1 MIQRPIYEY
10 PKELLW
16 HSRSIK
22 WYLENDPNG
31 LHKEM
36 ADTLFE
42 MRKEGCNIEDIAEI
56 INDAYRI
63 AVIIASTDE
72 PKYSN
77 LAKILYKKYPNDES
91 LLCGCTIL
99 LSQVNNKKYID
110 TIDEITEII
119 GSNFK
124 TSPFDINGFE
134 YQSFKNRIL
143 DIHKSGLHTDL
154 SPDAFVEDDQTV
166 QWLIKNMSSLEFE
179 TIIGFH
185 RTKKSQLD
193 FLNVII
199 ASLFVEEELAF

>member
-1 MIQRPIYEY
+1 MTHRQIYEY

-31 LHKEM
+31 LHKDM
-36 ADTLFE
+36 ADTLYA
-42 MRKEGCNIEDIAEI
+42 MRKEGRNIGDISKV
-56 INDAYRI
+56 INDAYSI
-63 AVIIASTDE
+63 AVIIAGTDE
-72 PKYSN
+72 PKYSD
-77 LAKILYKKYPNDES
+77 LANILIKMYTDIA

-99 LSQVNNKKYID
+99 LSQKNNEKFID
-110 TIDEITEII
+110 TIDEISEIVRI
-119 GSNFK
+119 TNYNS
-124 TSPFDINGFE
+124 SPFDDSFFE
-134 YQSFKNRIL
+134 FQSIKNRFF
-143 DIHKSGLHTDL
+143 DIHKTDLEIDL

-199 ASLFVEEELAF
+199 NQFFVEEELAF